1 MTNTA
6 QRSALS
12 TIADTPE
19 EQAALQKLIASRTAL
34 ENALKARENQLF
46 DPVLLAI
53 AQGMLA
59 PTKTGSFGEALGNAA
74 AMVGPAQAGEEK
86 RAMEIA
92 QMRAEL
98 AAQDL
103 GMAQT
108 ARGERQFQDMM
119 RRARGEAPQATPATG
134 AQAPTAAPSAAAP
147 SGAAAPAGA
156 AAPTAQPAAQA
167 GQGGFRALDPLDIV
181 ALGRRPGQAEAAK
194 ALMDAVKLER
204 DRFIVDQQTGRVWDK
219 VNQAFVPGSKIP
231 FEKQEV
237 YTIGNKRYAML
248 PSQHD
253 EYMAARAKG
262 KGAEWMSEFLRPDV
276 PGAAPR
282 MSQEEIEAQAAGLK
296 ESATK
301 TAQAEVGRT
310 QEAIGAGS
318 VTDRMASYAALE
330 AIAGRKDASEIFGIV
345 NRPDVGSAIIN
356 LVKETVRAGPGVSL
370 SAPALENAM
379 RNIGLSQEQIN
390 RYQFALGIM
399 AQIQLQQAKLAAG
412 QGSVSN
418 FERELFGQASISPQD
433 NPETIVKKVQMLR
446 ARAEFDR
453 EFARELRKS
462 KMSADEFKEDREAQ
476 YNRMVK
482 NYEDRVANIASTFG
496 VKVDTIGVAPS
507 GATSDAAAELR
518 RKLGLPSR

>member
-1 MTNTA
+1 MATA
-6 QRSALS
+6 QRPPLS
-12 TIADTPE
+12 MIAETPE
-19 EQAALQKLIASRTAL
+19 EQAALQKLMASRTAL

-59 PTKTGSFGEALGNAA
+59 PTKTGSFGEAISTAA
-74 AMVGPAQAGEEK
+74 GMVGPAQAAEEK
-86 RAMEIA
+86 RAMDIA
-92 QMRAEL
+92 QMRSEL
-98 AAQDL
+98 AAQEL

-108 ARGERQFQDMM
+108 ARGERQFQNLV
-119 RRARGEAPQATPATG
+119 RQARGEAPEG
-134 AQAPTAAPSAAAP
+134 AP
-147 SGAAAPAGA
+147 AAPAGA
-156 AAPTAQPAAQA
+156 PAQAALPGAPAAAPAQPAAQA
-167 GQGGFRALDPLDIV
+167 GAGQAGFRALNPLDIV
-181 ALGRRPGQAEAAK
+181 ALGKQPGQAEAAK

-204 DRFIVDQQTGRVWDK
+204 DRFVVDQQTGRVWDK

-262 KGAEWMSEFLRPDV
+262 RGAEWMAEFLRPDT

-462 KMSADEFKEDREAQ
+462 KMSADEFKEEREAQ
-476 YNRMVK
+476 WNRMVK

-496 VKVDTIGVAPS
+496 VKVDAIGVAPS

>member
-1 MTNTA
+1 MATA
-6 QRSALS
+6 QRPPLS
-12 TIADTPE
+12 MIAETPE
-19 EQAALQKLIASRTAL
+19 DQAVLEKVTASRKAL
-34 ENALKARENQLF
+34 EDALKARESQFF
-46 DPVLLAI
+46 DPVLLAM
-53 AQGMLA
+53 AQGFLA
-59 PTKTGSFGEALGNAA
+59 PTKTGSFGESIANAA
-74 AMVGPAQAGEEK
+74 GMVLPAQEAQSK
-86 RAMEIA
+86 RLFENA
-92 QMRAEL
+92 QMRMEL
-98 AAQDL
+98 AQMEAQE
-103 GMAQT
+103 AQA
-108 ARGERQFQDMM
+108 ARGERQFQDMI
-119 RRARGEAPQATPATG
+119 RRARGEAPQTAPTTG
-134 AQAPTAAPSAAAP
+134 ATAQAATAAAP
-147 SGAAAPAGA
+147 SGAPAGA
-156 AAPTAQPAAQA
+156 ATPAAQPAAQA

-181 ALGRRPGQAEAAK
+181 ALGRQPGQAESAK

-204 DRFIVDQQTGRVWDK
+204 DRFIVDQQSGRVWDK

-237 YTIGNKRYAML
+237 YTIGNKRYSML

-253 EYMAARAKG
+253 EYLAARAKG

-276 PGAAPR
+276 PGGASR
-282 MSQEEIEAQAAGLK
+282 LSQEELEAQAAGLK

-318 VTDRMASYAALE
+318 VSDRMASYTALE

-356 LVKETVRAGPGVSL
+356 LVKDTVRAGPGVSL
-370 SAPALENAM
+370 SAPALENAL
-379 RNIGLSQEQIN
+379 RNVGLSQEQIN

-399 AQIQLQQAKLAAG
+399 ANIQLQQAKLAAG

-453 EFARELRKS
+453 DLSRELRKS
-462 KMSADEFKEDREAQ
+462 KMSLDDFKDEREAE
-476 YNRMVK
+476 YNRMVRA
-482 NYEDRVANIASTFG
+482 YEGRVANIASTFG
-496 VKVDTIGVAPS
+496 VKSGAIGAAPS
-507 GATSDAAAELR
+507 GATADAAAELR
-518 RKLGLPSR
+518 RKLGLPLR

>member
-1 MTNTA
+1 MATA
-6 QRSALS
+6 QRPPLS
-12 TIADTPE
+12 MMAETPE
-19 EQAALQKLIASRTAL
+19 EQAALQKVLASRKAL
-34 ENALKARENQLF
+34 EDALQSRENQFF
-46 DPVLLAI
+46 DPVLLAM
-53 AQGMLA
+53 AQGFLA
-59 PTKTGSFGEALGNAA
+59 PTKTGSFGESLGNVA

-86 RAMEIA
+86 RAMDIA
-92 QMRAEL
+92 QMRSEL
-98 AAQDL
+98 AAQEL
-103 GMAQT
+103 GMAQAT
-108 ARGERQFQDMM
+108 RGERQFQNLI
-119 RRARGEAPQATPATG
+119 RQARGEAPEG
-134 AQAPTAAPSAAAP
+134 A
-147 SGAAAPAGA
+147 AAAPAGA
-156 AAPTAQPAAQA
+156 PAQAAAGAPAGAQAAQPAAQA
-167 GQGGFRALDPLDIV
+167 GAGQAGFRALNPLDII
-181 ALGRRPGQAEAAK
+181 ALGKQPGQAEAAK

-204 DRFIVDQQTGRVWDK
+204 DRFIVDQQSGRVWDK

-262 KGAEWMSEFLRPDV
+262 KGAEWMTEFLRPDV

-370 SAPALENAM
+370 SAPALENAL
-379 RNIGLSQEQIN
+379 RNVGLSQEQIN

-462 KMSADEFKEDREAQ
+462 KMSADEFKEEREAQ
-476 YNRMVK
+476 WNRMVK
-482 NYEDRVANIASTFG
+482 NYEERVANIASTFG
-496 VKVDTIGVAPS
+496 VKAGAIGAAPS
-507 GATSDAAAELR
+507 GATADAAAELR
-518 RKLGLPSR
+518 RKLGLPTR